1 MVQIGPG
8 REGELAVRVVSSP
21 AGEGGALFR
30 LPWTGAEWLP
40 LRAGLRR
47 AARHLVTDEA
57 PPASLPPREVGE
69 ALFSALF
76 AGQVGALF
84 AHSLG
89 IVGHRGLRLRL
100 RFQLDP
106 EDPGLGLLHSL
117 PWELL
122 FQPDTRD
129 FLGLSRLTPIVRS
142 LEIPRPS
149 PPLPLPSPLRI
160 LVVPASPSSLT
171 PLDLERE
178 ESQIKEAWSGLP
190 DVEVVCLDRAGP
202 AALRQKLL
210 AGPFHVLHFMGHGE
224 LDPATGEGLLFL
236 EGADGARVPL
246 SGEALATVLKD
257 FRTLRLV
264 FLNACETGRTP
275 DGADRDPFAGVA
287 TALVLGGVPAVI
299 AMQLPIADD
308 AAITFSR
315 TVYDRLAAGDPVDA
329 AVAEGRQALYAAS
342 RDTVDW
348 AIPVLFTRIPDGRIF
363 APGLAV
369 APAPP
374 PPEPKVR
381 PVPRRKRHLFAGT
394 AALVFLALLAVFAV
408 RNIGAPVPLAGG
420 RYIIETAQVGTFRI
434 ARTEVTHRDYLRFVQ
449 DMPEWRKDQIRP
461 ELQDDDYLRGWISPT
476 EYPAGMDDHPVIH
489 VSWFAAKAFCEW
501 TGGSL
506 PTKEQWKIA
515 AHSAEHRFPWGPL
528 SPSEPPPLNFCD
540 LECDRQHRDGTYR
553 KNFRDNFAETAPVK
567 SFPGGRTPEGVF
579 DLSGNVWEWT
589 LNASGD
595 ERVTMGGSYL
605 MTYEECSTDK
615 NGLEEARLCAP
626 DVGFRCVWD

>member
-1 MVQIGPG
+1 M
-8 REGELAVRVVSSP
+8 
-21 AGEGGALFR
+21 FR

-47 AARHLVTDEA
+47 AARHLVPDKA

-69 ALFSALF
+69 ALFRALF

-84 AHSLG
+84 AQSLG

-122 FQPDTRD
+122 FRPDTRD

-160 LVVPASPSSLT
+160 LVVPASPSGLT
-171 PLDLERE
+171 SLDLERE
-178 ESQIKEAWSGLP
+178 ESQIKEAWSGLSG
-190 DVEVVCLDRAGP
+190 VEVVVLDRVGP
-202 AALRQKLL
+202 AALRQALL

-236 EGADGARVPL
+236 EGPDRARVPL

-275 DGADRDPFAGVA
+275 DGVDHDPFAGVA

-299 AMQLPIADD
+299 AMQLPIADE

-342 RDTVDW
+342 RDTVEW
-348 AIPVLFTRIPDGRIF
+348 AIPVLFTRIPNGRIF
-363 APGLAV
+363 APQARA
-369 APAPP
+369 APAP
-374 PPEPKVR
+374 EPKIH
-381 PVPRRKRHLFAGT
+381 PVPHRKRHLLAGT
-394 AALVFLALLAVFAV
+394 AALVFLAILAVFAV

-420 RYIIETAQVGTFRI
+420 RYIIETAQVGKLRV
-434 ARTEVTHRDYLRFVQ
+434 ARTEVTYRDYLRFVQ
-449 DMPEWRKDQIRP
+449 DSPEWRKDQIQP
-461 ELQDDDYLRGWISPT
+461 GFHDGDYLKDWISST
-476 EYPAGMDDHPVIH
+476 EYPAGLDDHPVTH

-501 TGGSL
+501 AGGSL
-506 PTKEQWKIA
+506 PSEAQWQVA

-528 SPSEPPPLNFCD
+528 SPSGPPPLNFCD
-540 LECDRQHRDGTYR
+540 LECEKQYRDGT
-553 KNFRDNFAETAPVK
+553 FRPGFSDGYSNTAPVK
-567 SFPGGRTPEGVF
+567 SFPGGRTPEGVY

-605 MTYEECSTDK
+605 MTYEECSTNK
-615 NGLEEARLCAP
+615 HGLEEARLCAP
-626 DVGFRCVWD
+626 DVGFRCVWE